1 MAFGDG
7 ACVNPGIPAQ
17 KGGVSLVVDGGTAE
31 PEKGRSLKGMAP
43 DIAALKLKHAEHI
56 LEVVR
61 GAEKQEAVRQGK
73 LRHATS
79 KANLAYLQRR

>member
-1 MAFGDG
+1 
-7 ACVNPGIPAQ
+7 
-17 KGGVSLVVDGGTAE
+17 
-31 PEKGRSLKGMAP
+31 MAP

-61 GAEKQEAVRQGK
+61 GAEKQEAARQRK

-79 KANLAYLQRR
+79 KTNLAYLQKRYMVLDRRGFTLVALLHCQDSFLSTVQRNP